1 MLPNLLTPLETQLL
15 LARRFKTM
23 RLTAGYKR
31 ETLALRA
38 GVSEASLKRFE
49 ISGEISLKSLLQLAH
64 ALGRLQEFTDMFQ
77 PPEAETLAELKA
89 RTSKRIPLRG
99 RI

>member
-1 MLPNLLTPLETQLL
+1 MLSILCTPVEVQSQL
-15 LARRFKTM
+15 AQRFRTV

-31 ETLALRA
+31 ATLAKRA

-49 ISGEISLKSLLQLAH
+49 NTGDISLKNLLRLAH
-64 ALGRLQEFTDMFQ
+64 ALRRLQEFTSLFQ

-89 RTSKRIPLRG
+89 GAVKKKPKRG

>member
-1 MLPNLLTPLETQLL
+1 MLSALLTPVEIQNQ
-15 LARRFKTM
+15 LARRFRTM

-31 ETLALRA
+31 ETLARRT

-49 ISGEISLKSLLQLAH
+49 NTGEISLKNLIRLAH
-64 ALGRLQEFTDMFQ
+64 GLGRLQEFALLFQ
-77 PPEAETLAELKA
+77 PPEAESLAELKA
-89 RTSKRIPLRG
+89 MTLKQIPRRG

>member
-1 MLPNLLTPLETQLL
+1 MIPPLLTPAEAGSQ
-15 LARRFKTM
+15 LARRFRTL
-23 RLTAGYKR
+23 RLAAGYKR
-31 ETLALRA
+31 ATLARRA

-49 ISGEISLKSLLQLAH
+49 NTGEVSLKNLLRLAH
-64 ALGRLQEFTDMFQ
+64 GLARLQEFASLFE

-89 RTSKRIPLRG
+89 EAVKKKPKRG